1 MFASKQGIYIT
12 CSKAQGTMEKE
23 VQRIEEAK
31 VRKESCE
38 THHSCGDLH
47 KAPPLTERLGAE
59 GGNISFRGTAYEQT
73 SYLPYFLR
81 TGFSMNLELINLI
94 RLSGQQ
100 VPGILLS
107 LPFQC
112 EDYSYSP
119 LCLILQ
125 VLSQAQNSLRHPI
138 SPWVYIHST
147 SSSSVL
153 IFNLPSSLF

>member
-1 MFASKQGIYIT
+1 MKLTTVVAT
-12 CSKAQGTMEKE
+12 CTRLSPSLLHSA
-23 VQRIEEAK
+23 
-31 VRKESCE
+31 CE
-38 THHSCGDLH
+38 RVHE
-47 KAPPLTERLGAE
+47 APPLTERLGAE

-125 VLSQAQNSLRHPI
+125 VLSQAQYSLRHPI

-147 SSSSVL
+147 SSFSVL